1 MLRICLLFELMAIC
15 AYPQAPTE
23 FFEARVR
30 PLLAAKCQGCHNART
45 ATAGLDLSTGAGF
58 RKGVAQSRLLEVIA
72 YEGKTKMPPA
82 GKLAES
88 DLTVL
93 REWVRMGAVWPEAS
107 GARAAA
113 ATGHWAF
120 QPLQKVVPTN
130 VKDERW
136 VRSPIDRFLLAKQ
149 EALHLRPA
157 AEADRLTLLR
167 RAAFDLTGL
176 PPSAEDTRLFMNDRT
191 TEAFA
196 KAIDRLLASPRYGE
210 KWGRHWLDVARY
222 ADSTG
227 ADEDYRYPYAWR
239 YRDYAIDAFN
249 RDIPYPQFIREQIAG
264 DLLPPPPGQEV
275 NATGIIATGF
285 LALGPKLVAEQDKVK
300 MFYDIVDEQ
309 IDVVGKAFLGLTIS
323 CARCHDH
330 KFDPITTKDYYSL
343 ASIFASTRQLEQIE
357 GTVSTLFYVPLTGK
371 AEAERYAQH
380 QKRVADKQKEID
392 AVVASQARL
401 YRDRLAP
408 RIAEYMIAARREYQ
422 DGVMLRGLD
431 DAALKR
437 WVDYLKPTRER
448 RPHLEAWYRAKSVET
463 AAAMYQANYFD
474 EAARRAKAQSEYAAA
489 LKTAKEKGEPA
500 PVPPKFPA
508 GANRFY
514 TEITAAKGTLG
525 LPEKDPEKLYT
536 EEALAKI
543 AKLRVELDSIKRA
556 APPEPPFACGVAED
570 KSVEQHVFLR
580 GNAAKHGEIVP
591 KQFPVVLAGNQQT
604 PVSRGSGRRELAE
617 WLADPANPLVARVIA
632 NRIWQ
637 GHFGQG
643 LVRTANNF
651 GVAGERPSHPELL
664 DWLASEF
671 VARGSS
677 IKNMHRLVMLS
688 SAYQMSSDSTEE
700 QRERDAD
707 NRLLTRFAMRRKT
720 VEEIRDS
727 LLLLDGSLDLTMGG
741 ALASGKGTDNEFSDG
756 RKSMH
761 PDDSKRRTV
770 YLPLRRSNLS
780 TLFTLFDFGDAT
792 TSTEIREQTN
802 VAPQALYMMNSKFV
816 AERARALAESLL
828 RADTADAARVKQAWL
843 TVLGREPADGEA
855 ASSLSYLAGFPTPPQ
870 NDEGRL
876 LKWTSLCRTLIAS
889 NDFVYLK

>member
-1 MLRICLLFELMAIC
+1 MAIC
-15 AYPQAPTE
+15 AYPQAPAE
-23 FFEARVR
+23 FFESRVR

-45 ATAGLDLSTGAGF
+45 ATAGLDLSTASGF
-58 RKGVAQSRLLEVIA
+58 EKGVARNRLLEVIG
-72 YEGKTKMPPA
+72 YEGKTKMPPS
-82 GKLAES
+82 GKLADIEIA
-88 DLTVL
+88 VL
-93 REWVRMGAVWPEAS
+93 REWLRTGAAWPVAPS
-107 GARAAA
+107 PTTA

-120 QPLQKVVPTN
+120 QPLQKVAPPT
-130 VKDERW
+130 VKDGRW
-136 VRSPIDRFLLAKQ
+136 AQSPIDRFLLAKQ
-149 EALHLRPA
+149 EAKRLRPA
-157 AEADRLTLLR
+157 AAADRLTLLW

-176 PPSAEDTRLFMNDRT
+176 PPSAEDVRLFMGDATPGAFSTAVDR
-191 TEAFA
+191 F
-196 KAIDRLLASPRYGE
+196 LSSPRYGE

-239 YRDYAIDAFN
+239 YRDYVIDAFN

-264 DLLPPPPGQEV
+264 DLLPPPAGQEV
-275 NATGIIATGF
+275 NATGIVATGF

-357 GTVSTLFYVPLTGK
+357 GTVSSLFFVPLTGK
-371 AEAERYAQH
+371 AEAERFARH
-380 QKRVADKQKEID
+380 QKKVADKQKEID
-392 AVVASQARL
+392 AEVASQARR
-401 YRDRLAP
+401 YRDQLAP
-408 RIAEYMIAARREYQ
+408 RIAEYMIAARRVYQ
-422 DGVMLRGLD
+422 DGVEVQGLD
-431 DAALKR
+431 DAVLKR
-437 WVDYLKPTRER
+437 WVEYLKPAKER
-448 RPHLEAWYRAKSVET
+448 RPHLDAWYQAKSIET
-463 AAAMYQANYFD
+463 AAASYQSNYFD
-474 EAARRAKAQSEYAAA
+474 EVARRAKAQSEYSAA
-489 LKTAKEKGEPA
+489 LKAAKEKGEPPPPA
-500 PVPPKFPA
+500 PKFPA
-508 GANRFY
+508 GENRFY
-514 TEITAAKGTLG
+514 TEITGPKGTLG
-525 LPEKDPEKLYT
+525 LPEKNPEKLYT

-543 AKLRVELDSIKRA
+543 AILRAELKSIKDD
-556 APPEPPFACGVAED
+556 APPEPWFACAVAED
-570 KSVEQHVFLR
+570 KSIDQHVFLR
-580 GNAAKHGEIVP
+580 GNPAAHGEIVP
-591 KQFPVVLAGNQQT
+591 KRFPVVLAGEQQT
-604 PVSRGSGRRELAE
+604 PVLLGSGRRELAD
-617 WLADPANPLVARVIA
+617 WLASLENPLVARVIV

-643 LVRTANNF
+643 LVRTSNNF

-677 IKNMHRLVMLS
+677 IKNMHRLIMLS
-688 SAYQMSSDSTEE
+688 SAYQMSGESTVE
-700 QRERDAD
+700 QRERDPD

-741 ALASGKGTDNEFSDG
+741 ALATGKGTDNEFSDG

-780 TLFTLFDFGDAT
+780 TLLTLFDFGDAT

-816 AERARALAESLL
+816 TERASALAGQLL
-828 RADTADAARVKQAWL
+828 RTETDDSARVTRAWV
-843 TVLGREPADGEA
+843 TVLGRQPAAPEA
-855 ASSLSYLAGFPTPPQ
+855 ASSLSYLAEFPKLPA

-876 LKWTSLCRTLIAS
+876 LKWTSLCRTLFAS
-889 NDFVYLK
+889 NDFMYLQ